1 MYIGEKAV
9 TLYTVQ
15 NMDAYYAYWHL
26 AISSS
31 NNFSSYGVSNAKI
44 QPYLQNFCTASHC
57 KIIANHFSHLQCSRV
72 KTFRDLQKSRS
83 IRQEA
88 ARCFA
93 RNALRISE
101 KFNIRSLLYFR
112 LLGKHKI
119 PVARNLKTIS
129 KKLKQKI
136 KKKIVSF
143 KNSFIF
149 RVSGFCTNAVN
160 GV

>member
-1 MYIGEKAV
+1 MLCE
-9 TLYTVQ
+9 
-15 NMDAYYAYWHL
+15 
-26 AISSS
+26 
-31 NNFSSYGVSNAKI
+31 
-44 QPYLQNFCTASHC
+44 
-57 KIIANHFSHLQCSRV
+57 
-72 KTFRDLQKSRS
+72 
-83 IRQEA
+83 E
-88 ARCFA
+88 
-93 RNALRISE
+93 ALRISE

-136 KKKIVSF
+136 KKKIVSL